1 MMKLSDL
8 DLPSAARILGDPD
21 RAVDGVSQDS
31 RQAAAGDLWAA
42 LPGAR
47 VHGAEFA
54 ADVLARGV
62 RAVLTDTRGLGLL
75 REGEIVLGDLSVVLV
90 EDPRTVLGGISAQVF
105 GTDPE
110 SPHLYGLTGTNGKTT
125 TAFILDALLRR
136 LGRMTGLIGT
146 VETTIAG
153 VREPSVRTT
162 PEAPDLHRLFRRM
175 RDRGVDACTMEVS
188 SHALAQHRA
197 DGALFRVAG
206 FTNLSQDHLDFHPTM
221 DDYFAA
227 KATLFTPAHA
237 RAGVVVVDDEWG
249 ERMLRAATVPVRS
262 LSADPARTPDYR
274 LERSEAPEDFVLH
287 LPDGGRVPARSPLPG
302 DFNRTNTALAL
313 AMLHA
318 AGETAER
325 LTEAADDLA
334 VVVPG
339 RMERVHEAGP
349 LAVVDYSHTPDALD
363 KVLGGLDGTGSP
375 LVLVV
380 GAGGDRDATKRH
392 AMGAVAVRRADVVII
407 TDDNP
412 RSEDPA
418 TIREAVLAGARDAIA
433 AGDARTAVEDLQEC
447 ASRADAI
454 IEAVRRAGG
463 TGTVLVAGKGHETGQ
478 EIAGEVHPF
487 DDRERTREAIASHPG
502 PRAAGRVQD

>member
-8 DLPSAARILGDPD
+8 DLPSDARILGDAD
-21 RAVDGVSQDS
+21 RAAGGVSQDS

-47 VHGAEFA
+47 VHGASFA
-54 ADVLARGV
+54 AEVLGRGV
-62 RAVLTDTRGLGLL
+62 DAVLTDARGLDLIRQAVDDLGGLT
-75 REGEIVLGDLSVVLV
+75 VVLV
-90 EDPRTVLGGISAQVF
+90 EEPRAVLGAISAQVF
-105 GTDPE
+105 GTDPGQ
-110 SPHLYGLTGTNGKTT
+110 PRLYGLTGTNGKTT
-125 TAFILDALLRR
+125 TAYILDALLRGM
-136 LGRMTGLIGT
+136 GRTTGLIGT

-153 VREPSVRTT
+153 VRAPSVRTT
-162 PEAPDLHRLFRRM
+162 PEAPDLHRLFRTM
-175 RDRGVDACTMEVS
+175 REHGVEDCTMEVS
-188 SHALAQHRA
+188 SHALAQHRV

-221 DDYFAA
+221 NDYFEA
-227 KATLFTPAHA
+227 KATLFTPAHSQ
-237 RAGVVVVDDEWG
+237 AGVIVVEDAWG
-249 ERMLRAATVPVRS
+249 ERMHAAAQVPVRS
-262 LSADPARTPDYR
+262 LSGDPDREPDY
-274 LERSEAPEDFVLH
+274 LLVRSEDPDRFVLR
-287 LPDGGRVPARSPLPG
+287 LPDGAEVPARSPLPG

-313 AMLHA
+313 ALLHA
-318 AGETAER
+318 DGASADELTRAAAGLE
-325 LTEAADDLA
+325 

-339 RMERVHEAGP
+339 RMERVHETAP

-392 AMGAVAVRRADVVII
+392 AMGAVAARRADVVII

-418 TIREAVLAGARDAIA
+418 LIRAAVLGGAREAIA
-433 AGDARTAVEDLQEC
+433 QGDARTAPEHLHER

-454 IEAVRRAGG
+454 EEAVRLAGD
-463 TGTVLVAGKGHETGQ
+463 TGTILVAGKGHETGQ
-478 EIAGEVHPF
+478 EIAGRVHPF
-487 DDRERTREAIASHPG
+487 DDRQRTREAIAVRSGHPA
-502 PRAAGRVQD
+502 PGRVQD